1 MTLNIRIGP
10 DSESSISDEEDSSG
24 VQVSP
29 PSESESHGYQEHYD
43 EWARL
48 RYPDELKP
56 SDSASRPTT
65 SRRMRAR
72 STIHG
77 SSSAV
82 RRHSTRHHMAQERDS
97 FARHSRRNPSPDSP
111 ESADSAEEYDA
122 PYGRVPQER
131 RFWSSVPQGTGYSH
145 HSSPGQSY
153 AYPSGNPMP
162 HGAFIHPHGLTTT
175 SDQLIRLGHQGQQT
189 SYGHSM
195 YGYNSQFPGPPLPPF
210 LSHEH
215 HPGHQP
221 HPIAAASHG
230 RNEGLDP
237 SQQQLSHHMSGHGP
251 PPYAPHDMMIPY
263 GPRGYY
269 PFGDPYRVVPGTI
282 PPYYH
287 PYPRAPSPSH
297 AEPPESPVPTAVDAA
312 KDEAIARLEKLI
324 LEERTER
331 EAREAR
337 DAARQAAI
345 EQEAAEQAAREERAA
360 HEKKIAE
367 NAAFQARAEAEQKA
381 AEEAAKAKKEAED
394 AAAAAVEA
402 ATAAATEAANAAAAE
417 ALAAATAAAANPAP
431 PEKKKPIKFKDAVG
445 RKFSFPFDL
454 CCTWKGMEELIRQ
467 AFLHIEAIGPHVAE
481 GHYDLVGPN
490 GDIILPQVW
499 ETVIEPDW
507 TITMHMWPL
516 PEKSKAAEPPP
527 ADVPVAEPS
536 TPPENPPVPGD
547 HTVAVDEDSKKKPD
561 QAGPKKPRPKAPDP
575 GAFAMWMVGGNRLRL
590 NKALKMGKKPKAVQ
604 HGISCRVM

>member
-1 MTLNIRIGP
+1 MTLNIRIDP

-29 PSESESHGYQEHYD
+29 PSESESHGYQDSYD
-43 EWARL
+43 EWAHL
-48 RYPDELKP
+48 SYPDELKP
-56 SDSASRPTT
+56 SDSASRPRT
-65 SRRMRAR
+65 SRRLRAR
-72 STIHG
+72 SSIHG
-77 SSSAV
+77 PSSAV
-82 RRHSTRHHMAQERDS
+82 RRQSTRHHMAPERDS
-97 FARHSRRNPSPDSP
+97 FRRSRRNPSPDSP
-111 ESADSAEEYDA
+111 ESADSAEEYGA
-122 PYGRVPQER
+122 PYGRMPQER
-131 RFWSSVPQGTGYSH
+131 RFWSTVPQGTGYNH
-145 HSSPGQSY
+145 HSSPRQSY
-153 AYPSGNPMP
+153 VYPNGNPIP
-162 HGAFIHPHGLTTT
+162 HAAFMHPNGVATT
-175 SDQLIRLGHQGQQT
+175 SDQLIRLGHQGQQLP
-189 SYGHSM
+189 YGQSM
-195 YGYNSQFPGPPLPPF
+195 YGYNSQSPGPPLPPF
-210 LSHEH
+210 LAHER

-230 RNEGLDP
+230 RNEGHNP
-237 SQQQLSHHMSGHGP
+237 SPHSISHHMSGHGP

-263 GPRGYY
+263 GPGTYY
-269 PFGDPYRVVPGTI
+269 PFRDPYHVVPGMI

-287 PYPRAPSPSH
+287 SYPRAPSPSQVD
-297 AEPPESPVPTAVDAA
+297 PPESPVPAPADTE

-337 DAARQAAI
+337 EAAKQAAI
-345 EQEAAEQAAREERAA
+345 ELEAAEQAAREARAA

-367 NAAFQARAEAEQKA
+367 DAASQARAEAEQKA

-402 ATAAATEAANAAAAE
+402 AAAAATEAANAAAAE
-417 ALAAATAAAANPAP
+417 ALAAATAAAANPPP

-467 AFLHIEAIGPHVAE
+467 AFLHIEVIGPHVAE

-507 TITMHMWPL
+507 TITMHMWPI
-516 PEKSKAAEPPP
+516 PEKPQAAEPAPP
-527 ADVPVAEPS
+527 ADVVAEPS
-536 TPPENPPVPGD
+536 PPPEPTAVTD
-547 HTVAVDEDSKKKPD
+547 ESAVVVDEVSKKKPD
-561 QAGPKKPRPKAPDP
+561 QAGPKKPRAKAPDP